1 MTKKT
6 AEDFFNEAFN
16 VHKTKKYQEALNL
29 YTKAIELKPNYKDAY
44 NNRGSAK
51 DSLGEY
57 EQAIKDYT
65 KAIELD
71 PSYAFVYNN
80 RGFAR
85 IYLEDYAGALRDL
98 NKAIRLNPKEA
109 DYYDLRGSINVK
121 NGELEKAISDY
132 DKAISLD
139 KNFATA
145 YFNRGVA
152 KKKLKKD
159 KEAEKDFKEAVNL
172 NPLFAIK
179 KRDEVIFLRPV
190 SKQTKNKLAFRDV
203 SPIDGTRELA
213 KVCADVIDEMKEG
226 TETSFGI
233 FGRWG
238 RGKTYLSNI
247 VVEELKKNKKHNWT
261 RVDYHAWKYQET
273 PASWAYLYEKLIDKY
288 LETDT
293 TSSKCTSF
301 SIDLE
306 HKWCKVLHLNWHR
319 LGWGKIVF
327 FIIAIVFILALFFLD
342 IDIKIDFLEKLLDL
356 SAFIGVLSALFYGK
370 EYFIIPKAKELFK
383 NYTKRPSYANLLGYQ
398 AEIGKEISTLFDL
411 WLKKDDKVILFVDDI
426 DRCSETQ
433 IIQIVDALRVVLED
447 KEIAKKLVV
456 LIAIDLH
463 ILKLAIRHKYQK
475 FELEKT
481 SEDTLRDG
489 LTLGK
494 VAYDYLDK
502 LFLLGIDQPDISE
515 MDIENY
521 YTKLT
526 EDDTEKEDITSNLKK
541 NKTTNNTSLANDK
554 QVEKTTEA
562 LNLITPSPKVQIKE
576 INKKKIN
583 KSLTAEEQRRIIK
596 VFQEFQEKFPFFTL
610 TPRNIKVFHYRFIMT
625 KKIIGSSYF
634 PEVHCEYLMKKLL
647 QTHLIKRA
655 NGGGFTDSDIEK
667 FRDKTSSKN
676 IDSSYKELFEEVFEA
691 KLPKGIKISESLFE
705 KSIQIMSPY

>member
-6 AEDFFNEAFN
+6 AEDFFNEAYD
-16 VHKTKKYQEALNL
+16 VYEAGNYRDFYIKVL
-29 YTKAIELKPNYKDAY
+29 YDSGL
-44 NNRGSAK
+44 AK
-51 DSLGEY
+51 SKLREY

-65 KAIELD
+65 RVIELN
-71 PSYAFVYNN
+71 PSHALAYNN
-80 RGFAR
+80 RGFAWIHLR
-85 IYLEDYAGALRDL
+85 NYVGALRDL
-98 NKAIRLNPKEA
+98 DKAIHLNPKEA
-109 DYYDLRGSINVK
+109 MFYDSRGSLNVK
-121 NGELEKAISDY
+121 NGEFEKSISDY

-152 KKKLKKD
+152 KKKLKKE
-159 KEAEKDFKEAVNL
+159 KEAEKDFKKAIDL
-172 NPLFAIK
+172 NPVFAIK
-179 KRDEVIFLRPV
+179 KRDEVIFDNLLP
-190 SKQTKNKLAFRDV
+190 KQTKNNLAFREI
-203 SPIDGTRELA
+203 SPINGTRELA
-213 KVCADVIDEMKEG
+213 KVCADVIDEMKED

-247 VVEELKKNKKHNWT
+247 VVEELKKNKKHNWI
-261 RVDYHAWKYQET
+261 RVDYHTWKYQET
-273 PASWAYLYEKLIDKY
+273 PASWAYLYEKLLEKY
-288 LETDT
+288 LEP
-293 TSSKCTSF
+293 SSKTPKYKSF
-301 SIDLE
+301 SMYYE
-306 HKWCKVLHLNWHR
+306 HKWCKVLRLNWHR
-319 LGWGKIVF
+319 FGFGKIMF
-327 FIIAIVFILALFFLD
+327 SIIAIVFIIAVFFVS
-342 IDIKIDFLEKLLDL
+342 LEKIIKVF
-356 SAFIGVLSALFYGK
+356 SVIGGLSALFYSSK
-370 EYFIIPKAKELFK
+370 EYFSTPKAKELFK

-398 AEIGKEISTLFDL
+398 AEIGKEISTLFDV
-411 WLKKDDKVILFVDDI
+411 WLKKDDKILLFVDDI
-426 DRCSETQ
+426 DRCNETQ
-433 IIQIVDALRVVLED
+433 IIQIVDALRVILED
-447 KEIAKKLVV
+447 KEIAKKLVI
-456 LIAIDLH
+456 LIAIDLR

-481 SEDTLRDG
+481 DEDTLRDG

-515 MDIENY
+515 VDIENY
-521 YTKLT
+521 YAKLT

-583 KSLTAEEQRRIIK
+583 KSLTAEEQKTIIK

-667 FRDKTSSKN
+667 FRDRTSSKN

-691 KLPKGIKISESLFE
+691 NLPENIEINESLFE